1 MKIFKHCISHIY
13 DGKISISYKKNNPF
27 SLKFDQV
34 LSEIQLITL
43 YVIVLPDLYNWTRYR
58 QNNEMN
64 SNAKRK
70 KNTDF
75 FNKIHV

>member
-1 MKIFKHCISHIY
+1 MKIFKHCISHIS

-27 SLKFDQV
+27 SLEFDQA
-34 LSEIQLITL
+34 LLEIQLITL
-43 YVIVLPDLYNWTRYR
+43 IMLPEITGLDR

-70 KNTDF
+70 KMQIF
-75 FNKIHV
+75 FIKIHV